1 MASGLYTIITLLWT
15 LQDGG
20 TLHVHNDHLIKI
32 AFANEEIN
40 ALCTTNLIYKPDYL
54 TFNLSYYRID
64 SKGKEISVMESQ
76 KSVVIPPGRENKSVT
91 LIYPFKIKSSIH
103 SSVSGTYYCKAL
115 WIFKNQVRR
124 GNGTFILFREKGYTE
139 PSLTMWMCLITIT
152 IILTVASI
160 MGTVLLFWKR
170 EWRQIKK
177 CPAQRPAP
185 PHTSGSSEPPEPSYV
200 ELGPREPDVYFAI
213 NKSTD
218 SPLHKK
224 VPAVK
229 VSRQK
234 TQEITDVYENN
245 TADLYEN
252 I

>member
-1 MASGLYTIITLLWT
+1 MASSLYTVIILLWT

-20 TLHVHNDHLIKI
+20 TLHVYNDRLIKI

-40 ALCTTNLIYKPDYL
+40 AICKTNIMYKPDY
-54 TFNLSYYRID
+54 TKFILSYYRID
-64 SKGKEISVMESQ
+64 SESKEITVMQSLQSVE
-76 KSVVIPPGRENKSVT
+76 IPPGRENKSET
-91 LIYPFKIKSSIH
+91 LIYPFKIKPFMH

-115 WIFKNQVRR
+115 WILKNQVRR

-139 PSLTMWMCLITIT
+139 PPLTMWVCLITIT

-229 VSRQK
+229 VSRQI